1 MNGFEKRSTDMLSE
15 ICKVSAMKA
24 TTSLSKFLNTPCG
37 VNFMPVEIVST
48 HAMHLASMT
57 YPQTVS
63 LSSLI
68 KSNMLQGYAFLLLSK
83 NSSFAICDYLL
94 HKSQG
99 ETKTLNELE
108 QSALI
113 ELANIVIGN
122 YLMTFVQSLLT
133 ESLLHRPATYQL
145 ESSEKIQ
152 KSIMETV
159 ADKFD
164 NKKAIKITF
173 GYQAKNFNGSAVFI
187 FDEER
192 MNTILLQ
199 YLRVVNQ

>member
-1 MNGFEKRSTDMLSE
+1 MNSLQKRFNDVLTE

-37 VNFMPVEIVST
+37 VNFKPVEIVSSQ
-48 HAMHLASMT
+48 AMHLASMT

-63 LSSLI
+63 LSSFI
-68 KSNMLQGYAFLLLSK
+68 KSNVLQGYAFLLLSQT
-83 NSSFAICDYLL
+83 SSLAICDYLF

-99 ETKTLNELE
+99 DTKKLNELE

-113 ELANIVIGN
+113 ELANIVVGN

-133 ESLLHRPATYQL
+133 GSLLHLPASYQL
-145 ESSEKIQ
+145 ESADKIQ
-152 KSIMETV
+152 KSIREIV
-159 ADKFD
+159 ANQFD
-164 NKKAIKITF
+164 NKNTIKITF
-173 GYQAKNFNGSAVFI
+173 GYQSSHFSGSAVFI

-192 MNTILLQ
+192 MNNILHQFL
-199 YLRVVNQ
+199 LIMNQ